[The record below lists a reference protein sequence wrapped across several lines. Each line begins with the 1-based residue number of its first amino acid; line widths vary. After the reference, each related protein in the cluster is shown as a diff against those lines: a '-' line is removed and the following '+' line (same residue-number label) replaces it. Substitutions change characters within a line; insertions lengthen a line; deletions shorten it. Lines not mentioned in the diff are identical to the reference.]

1 MCAVGISW
9 SGVGV
14 LEWCWRAVLV
24 FVCTVVVLVY
34 FSGVS
39 ICCSGVCMCWSGV
52 CICWSGDSEM
62 FFIFR
67 SFRPCFFTAQTSLH

>member
-1 MCAVGISW
+1 MLEWRLCTGVVLVCAVGISW

-34 FSGVS
+34 CSGVS
-39 ICCSGVCMCWSGV
+39 ICCSGVCMC
-52 CICWSGDSEM
+52 
-62 FFIFR
+62 
-67 SFRPCFFTAQTSLH
+67 